1 MMRGKTILVTIIC
14 IILITFAAWVWGAS
28 GERERTQT
36 YREGEILVKFRSSAT
51 MNNRHRARGL
61 VNTVDTRKFIHVG
74 VEKLSLG
81 TGITALEALDLLSS
95 APDVEYAELNWR
107 VEYLDAPRIEPD
119 DPGFISD
126 DQWYLDAEPLPG
138 YHATVGNVV
147 YIDRDIDAPE
157 AWAVMGAVFS
167 SPMSGSVGVLDSGC
181 GEFGFFN
188 PSIGYLPNH
197 QDLPNGSLW
206 ANTVELSDPG
216 TDSPMDVNTLVDD
229 VNGWDFMEPEP
240 GDNIPADIYDSSAPY
255 HGTRICGIVAAGWD
269 NATGIA
275 GIGVDSLKVLP
286 LRTAYLS
293 EIVAAIEYAINTTS
307 GSPPVRVLNASWR
320 FDQPIQSLQDAIEA
334 AGLAG
339 IALVAAAGND
349 GVNNDLDNGIYQAYP
364 AQYTKVPLENVLA
377 VAATEDTGSL
387 TSFTNYGPA
396 SVQVAAPGQGIYSV
410 SGGTGGYASGNGTS
424 YAAPIA
430 ASALALVMAANPTLT
445 TAEAI
450 DRIIDG
456 GDFDARLS
464 GLIRSGKRINLAGAL
479 APFAPYSGFAPMDSL
494 QHMSGYGDSISS
506 LYGSISNAI
515 SDSPSVA
522 VMVTTS
528 GGAWA
533 VSPVSPGLTT
543 FNLEFDGVS
552 APVGTYETGTWRVT
566 GISPFF
572 AQVESGQVMTFTS
585 LIPSSAIDWAVTD
598 TSVGTIDSDGVFTAL
613 SAGTTRVILNVDGQ
627 DVDNSGVVLVINAGE
642 DEDGDGFS
650 SIVDCDDTD
659 PDINPGADEICID
672 GIDNDCDGD
681 VDADDSECGKSSGG
695 GCGTTLP
702 PGDDP
707 WSGPVMI
714 ATFGLILF
722 GLRRRWLAEVRPE
735 SRVQSPES

>member
-1 MMRGKTILVTIIC
+1 MRGHTILVTIIC
-14 IILITFAAWVWGAS
+14 IIPIALAAWVWDAS
-28 GERERTQT
+28 GQRERAQI
-36 YREGEILVKFRSSAT
+36 YREGEVLVKFRPTAT
-51 MNNRHRARGL
+51 KSGRDRARGL
-61 VNTVDTRKFIHVG
+61 VRAFDTRRYEHVG
-74 VEKLSLG
+74 IEKLTLSA
-81 TGITALEALDLLSS
+81 GITALEALDLLESD
-95 APDVEYAELNWR
+95 PDVEYAELNWR
-107 VEYLDAPRIEPD
+107 VEHLDAPRIEPD
-119 DPGFISD
+119 DPGFTSGN
-126 DQWYLDAEPLPG
+126 QWYLDAELLPG

-157 AWAVMGAVFS
+157 AWAIMGAVFN
-167 SPMSGSVGVLDSGC
+167 PLMSGSVGVIDSGC
-181 GEFGFFN
+181 GESGSFN
-188 PSIGYLPNH
+188 GSIGYLPNH
-197 QDLPNGSLW
+197 EDLPNSALW

-216 TDSPMDVNTLVDD
+216 TDSPVDANGLVDD
-229 VNGWDFMEPEP
+229 VNGWDFMDD
-240 GDNIPADIYDSSAPY
+240 DNIPADIYDISAPY

-269 NATGIA
+269 NATGVA
-275 GIGVDSLKVLP
+275 GIGIDSLKVLP
-286 LRTAYLS
+286 LRAAYLS
-293 EIVAAIEYAINTTS
+293 EIVDAIYYAINTTS
-307 GSPPVRVLNASWR
+307 GSPQVRVLNASWR
-320 FDQPIQSLQDAIEA
+320 FDQPLQLLQDAIEA
-334 AGLAG
+334 AGSAG
-339 IALVAAAGND
+339 IAFVAAAGNN

-364 AQYTKVPLENVLA
+364 AQYTKVPLDNVLA

-387 TSFTNYGPA
+387 TSFSNYGPTF
-396 SVQVAAPGQGIYSV
+396 VQIAAPGQGIYSV
-410 SGGTGGYASGNGTS
+410 YSGAAQYDYGSGTS
-424 YAAPIA
+424 FAAPIA
-430 ASALALVMAANPTLT
+430 ASALALVMTANPALSP
-445 TAEAI
+445 AEAI
-450 DRIIDG
+450 DRLVDG

-464 GLIRSGKRINLAGAL
+464 GHIRSGKRVNLAGAL

-494 QHMSGYGDSISS
+494 QYLSHYGDSISS

-695 GCGTTLP
+695 GCGTTAS
-702 PGDDP
+702 PGNSP
-707 WSGPVMI
+707 WTGMT
-714 ATFGLILF
+714 ATVAVLVLLF
-722 GLRRRWLAEVRPE
+722 LMRRRAALTPKPNA
-735 SRVQSPES
+735 